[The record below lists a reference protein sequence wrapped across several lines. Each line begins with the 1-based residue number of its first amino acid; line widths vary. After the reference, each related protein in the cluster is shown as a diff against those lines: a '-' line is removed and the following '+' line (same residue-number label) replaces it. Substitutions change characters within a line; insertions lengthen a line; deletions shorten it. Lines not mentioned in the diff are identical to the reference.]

1 VSRSFVAAGR
11 SVYNPGMGTQSDRT
25 YTTALVGALALL
37 CVLFW
42 ADCLFGPNAPLAAGF
57 QAQMEPW
64 ASEADLPG
72 TDRQWSPLLWDG
84 VAQFYPWRLFAART
98 MRSGE
103 LALWNPHQMCG
114 YPFVGNGQSALF
126 YPPNWLLA
134 LVDVKWGLGLLAAL
148 HYALAA
154 VLIVL
159 FCRRLGLSHLSCAFA
174 AIAFTFGGFMV
185 TWTELPTLINC
196 LAWLPGA
203 LLGVALIFAGDRR
216 GAIVLA
222 VALAMTMLAG
232 HLQIAAYVWAV
243 AGGYAL
249 VRLAWAAYRRR
260 ALHLKAL
267 GGSVAIALLLSAVQ
281 LLPSLELAANSP
293 RGHGGPSQA
302 GWEFHQRVALQ
313 PAEWIAFLDPDAF
326 GSPVTGD
333 HQLTRFGI
341 TYPEHC
347 GFVGIITLL
356 LAVIGVLVCRTRHS
370 IFFLILAALCIHL
383 AMAGTVARLIYFH
396 VPGIGQAGSFA
407 RLLSVFTF
415 AVAMAGAFGLDGILR
430 GLPKPAEGRHFLART
445 AVGAAALLILG
456 LELLPWAHE
465 FLPKTRREHVYPLT
479 PAIEQL
485 MAEEGRVLEVTP
497 RAEWGMAEAPYAVLP
512 PNAATAYGYDSV
524 SGYDSLMLIG
534 YRAWMLRAEGEEVA
548 PAVNGNMMLPERAV
562 GERQALAG
570 LGAVLARTRPRG
582 EGPQEVVLESSH
594 GGTALYRIAPVLPRA
609 FMYDGA
615 DEVPD
620 ASAVTP
626 AQWRRSGA
634 SSMEITLP
642 QARTAQRLCVTE
654 TFYPGWSAYAQG
666 ERREVRQ
673 ALEVFCGVD
682 TEPDDTKVRLVFEP
696 ATVRVG
702 SFLALL
708 GIAAVAALLTMQ
720 RRN

>member
-1 VSRSFVAAGR
+1 
-11 SVYNPGMGTQSDRT
+11 
-25 YTTALVGALALL
+25 
-37 CVLFW
+37 
-42 ADCLFGPNAPLAAGF
+42 
-57 QAQMEPW
+57 
-64 ASEADLPG
+64 
-72 TDRQWSPLLWDG
+72 
-84 VAQFYPWRLFAART
+84 
-98 MRSGE
+98 MRNGE

-134 LVDVKWGLGLLAAL
+134 FVDVKWGLGLLAAL

-154 VLIVL
+154 ALTVL
-159 FCRRLGLSHLSCAFA
+159 FCQRLGLGHLSSAFA
-174 AIAFTFGGFMV
+174 AIAFTFGGFMI

-216 GAIVLA
+216 GTILLA
-222 VALAMTMLAG
+222 LSLAMTMLAG

-243 AGGYAL
+243 TGGYAL
-249 VRLAWAAYRRR
+249 ARIAWAAYRRST
-260 ALHLKAL
+260 LHLWAL
-267 GGSVAIALLLSAVQ
+267 GGSLAIALLLSSVQ

-356 LAVIGVLVCRTRHS
+356 LALVGMLLCRTRHS
-370 IFFLILAALCIHL
+370 FFFLILAALCIHL
-383 AMAGTVARLIYFH
+383 AMAGTLARLVYFH

-415 AVAMAGAFGLDGILR
+415 AAAVAGAFGLEGILR
-430 GLPKPAEGRHFLART
+430 RLPKPAEGRRSLARA
-445 AVGAAALLILG
+445 AVGAVALLVLG

-465 FLPKTRREHVYPLT
+465 FLPKTRRENVYPVT
-479 PAIEQL
+479 PAIERL
-485 MAEEGRVLEVTP
+485 MAEEGRVLAVTP
-497 RAEWGMAEAPYAVLP
+497 RAEWGMAEVPGAVLP
-512 PNAATAYGYDSV
+512 PNAATAYGYDTV
-524 SGYDSLMLIG
+524 SGYDSLMLTP

-548 PAVNGNMMLPERAV
+548 PAVNGNMMLPEQAV

-570 LGAVLARTRPRG
+570 MGAALARSRPSG
-582 EGPQEVVLESSH
+582 EGSQEVALESSH

-609 FMYDGA
+609 FVYDGP

-620 ASAVTP
+620 AGAVTP
-626 AQWRRSGA
+626 AQWRRLGA

-666 ERREVRQ
+666 ERRDVRQ

-682 TEPDDTKVRLVFEP
+682 IEPDDTQVRLVFEP

-708 GIAAVAALLTMQ
+708 GIAAVAALLMMQ